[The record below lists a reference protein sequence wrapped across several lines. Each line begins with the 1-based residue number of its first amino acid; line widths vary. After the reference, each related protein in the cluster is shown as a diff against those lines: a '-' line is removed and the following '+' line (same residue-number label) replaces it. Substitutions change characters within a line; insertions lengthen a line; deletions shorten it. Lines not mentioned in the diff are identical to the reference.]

1 MNPLPGDST
10 EVHVGEVH
18 TEIVAHDGAE
28 HRSSPRGVVPGLAD
42 AGWRETRGR
51 LEWIEA
57 RTRAEG
63 FDD

>member
-1 MNPLPGDST
+1 MTTMHGDST

-18 TEIVAHDGAE
+18 TRVVAEGAE
-28 HRSSPRGVVPGLAD
+28 HRSAARGVVPGLAE
-42 AGWRETRGR
+42 ASWSETRRR
-51 LEWIEA
+51 LEWIEH